1 MRAVKVIFS
10 ISHILFIVFAISVSF
25 LSCSSGKTEPESS
38 VLQVTVSIPPQAF
51 IVKNIGREKVSV
63 SVMMPPTASPET
75 YEPGPARMAE
85 LKNSA
90 VYFTLDVPFEDAFI
104 GKVKGEYPNVRFAEM
119 RKNIQLLKMAGH
131 HHHHEA
137 EEREEH
143 RGHHHHDGE
152 EDPHVWLDP
161 VNLKIMAD
169 NCAEVLIAADP
180 GNAWSYRANLAD
192 LKNRLDALHEKLK
205 NELAGSEGKAFM
217 IYHPSWGYFANRFGL
232 IQVAVEVDGKE
243 PSAAEMV
250 KIVDFIKEN
259 NVKQILSQVQSP
271 EFVVRSIAEAN
282 SVQIHALDPLKEDVV
297 ENLLDAAAE
306 IKNSLVTL
314 HETEKK

>member
-1 MRAVKVIFS
+1 MRAGKVIFS
-10 ISHILFIVFAISVSF
+10 VCCALFIVFVVPVSF
-25 LSCSSGKTEPESS
+25 LSCSSGKTESESS
-38 VLQVTVSIPPQAF
+38 VLQVTVSISPQAF

-75 YEPGPARMAE
+75 YEPGPVRMAE

-104 GKVKGEYPNVRFAEM
+104 GKVKGEYPNVRFEDM
-119 RKNIQLLKMAGH
+119 RKNIQLLKMSGH

-137 EEREEH
+137 EHHGAEH
-143 RGHHHHDGE
+143 HGGE

-169 NCAEVLIAADP
+169 NCAEVLIAVDP
-180 GNAWSYRANLAD
+180 GNAESYRANLAD
-192 LKNRLDALHEKLK
+192 LKSRLDALHEKLK
-205 NELAGSEGKAFM
+205 NELAGSSGKAFM

-232 IQVAVEVDGKE
+232 RQVAVEVEGKE
-243 PSAAEMV
+243 PSAAEMA

-259 NVKQILSQVQSP
+259 NVKRILSQVQAP